1 MCIKI
6 YRPFPF
12 GGGKTRRRPREMRR
26 VPRTRERS
34 APAADNEKGAHTHA
48 RVYMRPCVCV
58 RVYSLY
64 NLPFTRPFILLFFPS
79 YFNPSVIL
87 FPQFFFFTLSLP
99 VSQNSSYFSNF
110 CVNGFVRS
118 PHSYYTTI
126 IIISRIS
133 SRTRD

>member
-1 MCIKI
+1 MFIKI

-26 VPRTRERS
+26 VLRTRERS

-48 RVYMRPCVCV
+48 RCYTRPCV

-79 YFNPSVIL
+79 YFDPSVTL
-87 FPQFFFFTLSLP
+87 FPQFFFSLSL
-99 VSQNSSYFSNF
+99 SL
-110 CVNGFVRS
+110 S
-118 PHSYYTTI
+118 PSVKIRH
-126 IIISRIS
+126 ISVIS
-133 SRTRD
+133 V